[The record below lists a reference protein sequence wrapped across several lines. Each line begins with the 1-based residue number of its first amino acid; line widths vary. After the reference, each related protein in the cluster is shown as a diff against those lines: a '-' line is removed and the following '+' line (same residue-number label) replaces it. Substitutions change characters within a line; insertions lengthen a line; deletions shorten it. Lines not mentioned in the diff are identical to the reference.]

1 MRYFKGINRRTMS
14 TGSRWGLPWVRMRVG
29 VIGKDSGGW
38 NVLELCALL
47 CKYTQSYRT
56 QTSFTTNAK
65 LGLNK
70 LLRKTL
76 RGNKSP
82 WLQAAEVTSP
92 ERVYPEFCVYHLLF
106 FPCCSIQ
113 YVGLVYILLTFTCM
127 FQAACIFLP
136 LTFLGEF
143 TVCCCMVGFYL
154 FEIPHS
160 IYSFSCQWAFGSLSL
175 FVRFAFTNLLL
186 RTF

>member
-82 WLQAAEVTSP
+82 WLQAAEVTSNTDP
-92 ERVYPEFCVYHLLF
+92 T
-106 FPCCSIQ
+106 I
-113 YVGLVYILLTFTCM
+113 T
-127 FQAACIFLP
+127 LP
-136 LTFLGEF
+136 LPAPKGSILSSVFIICSSFHVVLYNMLGWS
-143 TVCCCMVGFYL
+143 TYC
-154 FEIPHS
+154 
-160 IYSFSCQWAFGSLSL
+160 
-175 FVRFAFTNLLL
+175 
-186 RTF
+186 